1 MIPAYSAEIKELFK
15 KKKKKNLNFLRRIQQ
30 FFLVGNFCP
39 EEEKK

>member
-15 KKKKKNLNFLRRIQQ
+15 KKKKTLNFLRRIQQ